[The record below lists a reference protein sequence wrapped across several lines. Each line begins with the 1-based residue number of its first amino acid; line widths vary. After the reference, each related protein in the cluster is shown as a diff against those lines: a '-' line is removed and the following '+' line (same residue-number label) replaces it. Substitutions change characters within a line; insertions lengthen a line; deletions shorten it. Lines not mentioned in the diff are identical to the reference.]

1 MYTHFRFLFIL
12 FTLIISVVAFPVQ
25 SSTISGNS
33 TFPGKLSGSARS
45 DDLNYKREIE
55 NTLKQI
61 NQFVLTDSLWKMWQS
76 VADSQLIVPQ
86 KDSTVALK
94 KLASGSNRV
103 KKAVEL
109 LEHTMVDS
117 TDILRL
123 NKTKLQSILELEK
136 ARVELEESIRLNPF
150 DHRTQKWL
158 IWVFQRLAELHAER
172 GDFNRSTTMLE
183 YLAYILKDDPQLY
196 FKLGE
201 YYLWLKEWGKARDN
215 LQKSINIILES
226 DWDRI
231 NTDELY
237 AHYSMRAEAE
247 IKLGMVQEALLTL
260 HYAKLIAPSTEET
273 GKIQW
278 KTDWI
283 NWDDGNLENSRQYD
297 KLKEKFPSCENY
309 VQLKKDF
316 LDLYSKLH
324 TFKAKSEIQWQVAK
338 LEFQYLK
345 DKNTAIDRLYK
356 ILHAVELDSFGMAKL
371 LDYQKYLND
380 YGKMCYNLGIEHLES
395 KNYKLAFIY
404 FAQSVTFY
412 WDEIGK
418 SYLQLAALSSIQ
430 NDVTIE
436 YCNKALQYRNS
447 LTSAEIKKTYELL
460 FKSYKRKGEF
470 KKAEPWY
477 DKLVNS
483 QL

>member
-1 MYTHFRFLFIL
+1 MYTQFRFLLIL
-12 FTLIISVVAFPVQ
+12 FTLIVSVAVVQVQ
-25 SSTISGNS
+25 SSPISEKGI
-33 TFPGKLSGSARS
+33 FPGKLSGSARS
-45 DDLNYKREIE
+45 DELHYKREIE
-55 NTLKQI
+55 NTLKEI

-76 VADSQLIVPQ
+76 VADSQLVVPQ

-103 KKAVEL
+103 KNAVEL
-109 LEHTMVDS
+109 LEQTMVDS
-117 TDILRL
+117 ANMLRV

-150 DHRTQKWL
+150 DIRTQKWL
-158 IWVFQRLAELHAER
+158 IWVFQRLSELHAER
-172 GDFNRSTTMLE
+172 GDFKRSTTMLE

-201 YYLWLKEWGKARDN
+201 YYLWLKEWEKAREN

-260 HYAKLIAPSTEET
+260 NYAKLIAPTPEEK
-273 GKIQW
+273 GKVQW

-297 KLKEKFPSCENY
+297 KLKEKFASCNDY
-309 VQLKKDF
+309 GLLKNEY
-316 LDLYSKLH
+316 LELYDKLQ
-324 TFKAKSEIQWQVAK
+324 TFKAKSEIQWQIAK
-338 LEFQYLK
+338 LEFQYL
-345 DKNTAIDRLYK
+345 DEKNTAIDRLYK
-356 ILHAVELDSFGMAKL
+356 IICEVELDSFGMARS

-380 YGKMCYNLGIEHLES
+380 YGKMCYNLGIDYLES

-404 FAQSVTFY
+404 FTQSVSFY

-430 NDVTIE
+430 NDIAIQ
-436 YCNKALQYRNS
+436 YCNKALEYQNS
-447 LTSAEIKKTYELL
+447 LTSAEIRKTYELL

-477 DKLVNS
+477 NKLVNS

>member
-1 MYTHFRFLFIL
+1 MYTQFRISLIL
-12 FTLIISVVAFPVQ
+12 FTLIASVFTLPVR
-25 SSTISGNS
+25 SSSLSENGL
-33 TFPGKLSGSARS
+33 FPGKLSGSARS
-45 DDLNYKREIE
+45 EDLNYKREIE

-76 VADSQLIVPQ
+76 ISDSQLVVHQ

-103 KKAVEL
+103 KKAVEQ
-109 LEHTMVDS
+109 LELTMVDS
-117 TDILRL
+117 VNMLRL

-150 DHRTQKWL
+150 DIRTQKWL

-183 YLAYILKDDPQLY
+183 YLAYILKDDAQLY

-201 YYLWLKEWGKARDN
+201 YYLWLKEWEKARTN
-215 LQKSINIILES
+215 LQKSINLILES

-260 HYAKLIAPSTEET
+260 NYAKLIAPNSEET
-273 GKIQW
+273 GKVQW

-283 NWDDGNLENSRQYD
+283 NWDDGNLENSLQYD
-297 KLKEKFPSCENY
+297 KLKEKFASCKEY
-309 VQLKKDF
+309 GQLKKEY
-316 LDLYSKLH
+316 LYLYDKLH

-338 LEFQYLK
+338 LEFQYL
-345 DKNTAIDRLYK
+345 DEKNIAIDRLYK
-356 ILHAVELDSFGMAKL
+356 ILREVELDSFGMARM

-380 YGKMCYNLGIEHLES
+380 YGKMCYNLGIEYLES

-404 FAQSVTFY
+404 FTQSVTFY

-430 NDVTIE
+430 NDVAIQ
-436 YCNKALQYRNS
+436 YCHKALEHRNS
-447 LTSAEIKKTYELL
+447 LTSLEVRKTYELL

-477 DKLVNS
+477 NKLVNS